1 MSGPLSRPR
10 RSVAVI
16 GAGPVGL
23 MIANL
28 LGAAGVDLVVLE
40 KNPGLIGLPRAIAYD
55 SETLRLFDQIGL
67 LAELNKGL
75 VCDPKVVYL
84 NGNGRRLMDMN
95 PPRGKFGYSRIGTFY
110 QPELERVLLDGLKR
124 YPNVAVRFGV
134 EVAALRET
142 DEAVELTLNSDAR
155 REAIGTRFVVAC
167 DGGASPT
174 RNALGIAMT
183 GSTFTE
189 RWLVIDAKIR
199 GHDVS
204 DITFFC
210 DPRRPVVRLPAVG
223 DRVRFEFMQMPG
235 ESGEALLAEA
245 KIRQLLAPYVDPA
258 RVEIERKVVY
268 AFHARVADAWSRGR
282 VFLAGD
288 AAHMMPPF
296 AGQGMNSGM
305 RDAAN
310 LAWKLAA
317 VVAGRAGPEIL
328 DSYERERAPSVRTM
342 VNLSRRLG
350 AVIMPTK
357 APVARLRD
365 VLFRLVNLS
374 AGLQA
379 FIRRG
384 GLLPDPEIG
393 KSRLAPGKRDGV
405 AGAMLPQPLAD
416 GAPLDGWIGAGR
428 WCALGVGVDPERELT
443 APDLDRLR
451 AMKAVFLRLDLPGG
465 PGLRVE
471 DPEFLAWA
479 RTRRVRAVLVRPD
492 RFIAERIERGR
503 PLQCLAAFASLRD
516 ASAPVPATLI
526 AT

>member
-1 MSGPLSRPR
+1 MPSPLSLSRHA
-10 RSVAVI
+10 VAVI
-16 GAGPVGL
+16 GTGPVGL
-23 MIANL
+23 MTANL
-28 LGAAGVDLVVLE
+28 LGAAGVDVVVLE

-55 SETLRLFDQIGL
+55 PETLRLFDQIGL
-67 LAELNKGL
+67 LAELETDL
-75 VCDPKVVYL
+75 VSDPRVVYL
-84 NGNGRRLMDMN
+84 NGGGRRLMDMN
-95 PPRGKFGYSRIGTFY
+95 PPRSRFGYSRIGTFY
-110 QPELERVLLDGLKR
+110 QPELERVLLEGLKR
-124 YPNVAVRFGV
+124 LPNVSVRFGV

-142 DEAVELTLNSDAR
+142 EEGVELALAKDEGRETLSA
-155 REAIGTRFVVAC
+155 RFVVAC

-174 RNALGIAMT
+174 RTALGIAMT

-189 RWLVIDAKIR
+189 RWLVIDAKIP
-199 GHDVS
+199 GHDVT

-223 DRVRFEFMQMPG
+223 DRVRFEFMQRPG
-235 ESGEALLAEA
+235 ESDEALLSEA
-245 KIRQLLAPYVDPA
+245 KIRELLAPYVDPG

-268 AFHARVADAWSRGR
+268 AFHARVAETWSRGR

-305 RDAAN
+305 RDAGN

-317 VVAGRAGPEIL
+317 VIAGQATPEIL

-365 VLFRLVNLS
+365 AVFSLVNLS
-374 AGLQA
+374 GGLQA

-393 KSRLAPGKRDGV
+393 VSRLAPGKHDGV
-405 AGAMLPQPLAD
+405 VGAMLPQPLVN
-416 GAPLDGWIGAGR
+416 GAPLDGRIGAGR
-428 WCALGVGVDPERELT
+428 WCALGVGVDPEREMT
-443 APDLDRLR
+443 APDRDRLR
-451 AMKAVFLRLDLPGG
+451 ALNATFLRLDPPGG
-465 PGLRVE
+465 PGLRVD
-471 DPEFLAWA
+471 DPAFLAWA
-479 RTRRVRAVLVRPD
+479 RAKKLRAALVRPD

-503 PLQCLAAFASLRD
+503 PLQSLADFTCLGAP
-516 ASAPVPATLI
+516 SAPVAEELI
-526 AT
+526 AG